1 MRCVSIRVPKSEAP
15 EPISAD
21 RRPLA
26 SVPRS
31 PAQLDAVERRWWKVL
46 WRCPVAAT
54 WTASDEPLLVTLVR
68 LYALSEEAMS
78 PGVAG
83 QISAISSQLGLNPR
97 SRAQLRIEFTEPA
110 TSAPLLGRE
119 RFRAV

>member
-1 MRCVSIRVPKSEAP
+1 MSIRVPKSEAP
-15 EPISAD
+15 EPISPD
-21 RRPLA
+21 RRPLTA
-26 SVPRS
+26 VPKA
-31 PAQLDAVERRWWKVL
+31 PAQLDGIERRWWRVL
-46 WRCPVAAT
+46 WRTPVAAT

-97 SRAQLRIEFTEPA
+97 SRAQLRIEFSEGA
-110 TSAPLLGRE
+110 KVAPLSGRE
-119 RFRAV
+119 RFRAVG